1 MPKSI
6 SLEHINRM
14 FPFQFYEELTSV
26 VKEYIFLNPAIMA
39 KEINPNIKRK
49 EQEKLFNESRKN
61 EQSKIM
67 AKNNILMVEPI
78 GKVLTLDLCYSKK
91 EHEKRNS
98 KENKLNQTPLS
109 LMIVQLYDSTDQ
121 PIFAE
126 DVSDETIGK
135 IPEVLWDDPNL
146 FIGIVTF
153 DQDGAKL
160 AVLKI
165 PKRIEDKIVEGKEK

>member
-39 KEINPNIKRK
+39 KEINPHIKK
-49 EQEKLFNESRKN
+49 EEQKKLFDESRKN
-61 EQSKIM
+61 EQSKII
-67 AKNNILMVEPI
+67 AKNNILTVEPI
-78 GKVLTLDLCYSKK
+78 GEVLTLDLCYSKK

-98 KENKLNQTPLS
+98 KENKLQQTPLS
-109 LMIVQLYDSTDQ
+109 LIIVQLYDSTDQ
-121 PIFAE
+121 PVFSE
-126 DVSDETIGK
+126 DVSDETINK

-146 FIGIVTF
+146 FIGVVTF
-153 DQDGAKL
+153 EQEGAKL

-165 PKRIEDKIVEGKEK
+165 PQRIEDKIIEGKEK